1 MTDVEFTSEIVVD
14 LIDDMGSDLSVVR
27 AARVSTQRDRL
38 ADIDNEVGNAKLI
51 NYLMKNKH
59 GSPFEHGTLT
69 FRVTAPIFV
78 FWDHVRHRI
87 GVSYNIESS
96 RYSEL
101 KPVFYVPEHARTQ
114 TGKPGHY
121 VMEVG
126 SAQQTDAM
134 IQATRSA
141 CVRAYNE
148 YQSMLN
154 YGISREIAMSVLPMN
169 TVISGYVTF
178 NPRSLMKFLEL
189 RDEHARME
197 MQIVADYYEI
207 QLNRLFPATTEAF
220 NANGRICP

>member
-1 MTDVEFTSEIVVD
+1 MSMGIEFTSDIIVD
-14 LIDDMGSDLSVVR
+14 LIDSMGSDVSIAQ
-27 AARVSTQRDRL
+27 AARVSTQRDTL
-38 ADIDNEVGNAKLI
+38 YYDMQTNAKLI

-59 GSPFEHGTLT
+59 GSPFEHGTMT

-101 KPVFYVPEHARTQ
+101 KPVFYVPSAARTQ

-121 VMEVG
+121 IMSEGSEEQTSVMDQAIRT
-126 SAQQTDAM
+126 SCHYAYKKYRDM
-134 IQATRSA
+134 ID
-141 CVRAYNE
+141 V
-148 YQSMLN
+148 
-154 YGISREIAMSVLPMN
+154 GISREIAMSVLPMN

-189 RDEHARME
+189 RNEHARLE
-197 MQIVADYYEI
+197 MQIVAEGYVTRFE
-207 QLNRLFPATTEAF
+207 RLFPATAQAF
-220 NANGRICP
+220 QDNGRICP